1 MRQIGGET
9 AVNQHRADLIPIEL
23 YGANTGNFLRV
34 SIALEEA
41 GIPYVVKLMDLR
53 RGDQHSPEHLAR
65 NPMGRVPT
73 IVRRDR
79 DGPALI
85 LSQSNAILFYI
96 CDLAPGL
103 LLPVD
108 EVTGRARVL
117 ERFFFALTDVIAP
130 SHSAFA
136 LKQINAGDSGAERLD
151 RRSLEALIRAEAFLR
166 EARFIGGE
174 DFTLADIATFTIT
187 IAFRRQIDWSS
198 LPHMQRWFDEL
209 HARPSIINGLRAFR
223 HR

>member
-1 MRQIGGET
+1 MNLKRS
-9 AVNQHRADLIPIEL
+9 DLTPIEL
-23 YGANTGNFLRV
+23 YGANTGNCLRV

-41 GIPYVVKLMDLR
+41 GIPYIVKLMDLR
-53 RGDQHSPEHLAR
+53 RGDQHRPEHLAR

-73 IVRRDR
+73 IVSQDR
-79 DGPALI
+79 DGQTLV

-96 CDLAPGL
+96 CDLTPGV

-108 EVTGRARVL
+108 DIIGRARVL
-117 ERFFFALTDVIAP
+117 ERFFFALTDVIGP

-136 LKQINAGDSGAERLD
+136 LRQINAGDSSAERLD
-151 RRSLEALIRAEAFLR
+151 RRSVEALTRAEAFLK

-174 DFTLADIATFTIT
+174 DFTLADIAAFTIT
-187 IAFRRQIDWSS
+187 IALRRLIDWPS

-209 HARPSIINGLRAFR
+209 HARPSIANGLRAFG

>member
-1 MRQIGGET
+1 M
-9 AVNQHRADLIPIEL
+9 NPHRLDLIPIEL
-23 YGANTGNFLRV
+23 YGANTGNCLRV

-41 GIPYVVKLMDLR
+41 GIPYVVKLMDVR
-53 RGDQHSPEHLAR
+53 RGDQRSPEHLAR
-65 NPMGRVPT
+65 NPMGQVPT
-73 IVRRDR
+73 IVHRDQ
-79 DGPALI
+79 DGPALT

-96 CDLAPGL
+96 SDLAPGV

-108 EVTGRARVL
+108 NVAGRARVL

-166 EARFIGGE
+166 EAHFIAGE
-174 DFTLADIATFTIT
+174 NFTLADIAAFTIT
-187 IAFRRQIDWSS
+187 IAFRRQLDWSS

-209 HARPSIINGLRAFR
+209 HARPSIVNGLRAFR
-223 HR
+223 HH

>member
-1 MRQIGGET
+1 LEQQMS
-9 AVNQHRADLIPIEL
+9 QHRADLNPIEL
-23 YGANTGNFLRV
+23 YGADTGNCLRV

-53 RGDQHSPEHLAR
+53 NGDQRLPEHLAR

-79 DGPALI
+79 DGSTLT
-85 LSQSNAILFYI
+85 LSQSNAILFHI
-96 CDLAPGL
+96 CDLAPGA

-108 EVTGRARVL
+108 DVARRARVL

-136 LKQINAGDSGAERLD
+136 LKQINAGDDSAERLD
-151 RRSLEALIRAEAFLR
+151 RRSLDALVRAEIFLR
-166 EARFIGGE
+166 ETHFIAGD
-174 DFTLADIATFTIT
+174 DFTLADIAAFTIAS
-187 IAFRRQIDWSS
+187 AFRRQIDWAA

-209 HARPSIINGLRAFR
+209 HARPSIANGLRAFKR
-223 HR
+223 Y